1 MSDNTEII
9 ALRKEMKEGFMRIN
23 DTLMELIKAIEKLDG
38 SCSKMGDHI
47 SFVEGTYETLR
58 SPLDYITKNVNR
70 LRGVE
75 STELPQIKNTE

>member
-38 SCSKMGDHI
+38 SCSKMDDHI